1 MKQLETC
8 PPVQAAEYVPVAG
21 DFAQLEQ
28 ADIATDTNYA
38 SQGYWKGVATHFV
51 RNKRAIIG
59 LILVLLMIFL
69 AFVAPLFSGYA
80 YDEIVTALN
89 AKGRKKAAV
98 GISPRVPAIHEMVTG
113 EPYDDIYADKTF
125 LFGTDAG
132 VVHAIR
138 GINLDLQKGETVAIV
153 GESGSGK
160 SVTMKAA
167 VGLLD
172 SNATINSGEIL
183 YTYDDGHGQNKTV
196 DLLKLSKKQ
205 LRTEYNG
212 QRLAMVFQDPMTSLD
227 PTMTIGKQIMEG
239 MLLHKHMPKDEART
253 KALQL
258 LELVGITDAEKR
270 FRNYPHQLSGGMRQR
285 VVIAIALSAEP
296 DILICDEPTTALD
309 VTIQSKILDL
319 IKQIQQKMHLSV
331 IYITHDLGVVA
342 KVADY
347 VNVMYAGKIVEV
359 GNVEEIFY
367 EPCHPYT
374 WGLLSAMPDLET
386 ADDRLY
392 SIPGSPPNLLHEPV
406 GDAFAARNRF
416 AMVIDKKAEPPLF
429 KVSETH
435 YAATWLLHPDAPA
448 FEMPKELKERLE
460 RAKKEAAKYL

>member
-183 YTYDDGHGQNKTV
+183 YTYDDGHGQDKTF